1 MSQAGGDNEYFD
13 KLSTSQGRN
22 EFFDCSFFTWNLLY
36 GRNPVTVKKMETRE
50 KSPEFDLFSPDFKQ
64 NPFPAFARMRRESP
78 VYRHVSPGG
87 VVTWYVTRYEDVLAV
102 LRDNEHF
109 IKDVSRIRPSAKPK
123 TNASVHQRINENMLF
138 ADPPDHTRLRALVN
152 QAFTPRRVEKMA
164 GRIREIAA
172 GLLDK
177 NVQDGEIELITG
189 YALPLPVMVICEM
202 LGIPAVDQA
211 QVTDWSQAIIS
222 PGSKGL
228 SRRARKRK
236 MREFVAYLQAMF
248 ADRRQRPQDD
258 LITAL
263 VQAEEA
269 GDRLS
274 EAELSSMA
282 ALLLVTGH
290 ETTVNLIG
298 NGALALL
305 QNREQLALL
314 RENEGLWDTAV
325 EELLRYDGPVETS
338 TTRWVRQDFVFRGQQ
353 MHRGDIMRVVLT
365 SANRDAAAFACPD
378 ELNVQRGDVKKHLA
392 FGHGIH
398 YCLGAPL
405 ARLEGKIALGRLYGR
420 YPRLRLKIPAD
431 QLLWRPGILFRGLET
446 LPLLTG

>member
-1 MSQAGGDNEYFD
+1 MSQAAGSQQIGAEIDVFIGGI
-13 KLSTSQGRN
+13 
-22 EFFDCSFFTWNLLY
+22 CSFLYLLWDLLY

-50 KSPEFDLFSPDFKQ
+50 KYSELDLFSPDFKQ
-64 NPFPAFARMRRESP
+64 NPFPTFARMRQEAP

-102 LRDNEHF
+102 LRDNDHF
-109 IKDVSRIRPSAKPK
+109 IKDVSKIRPSTKPK
-123 TNASVHQRINENMLF
+123 TSIHQRINENMLF

-164 GRIREIAA
+164 GRIREIAD
-172 GLLDK
+172 GLLDE
-177 NVQDGEIELITG
+177 NVRDGEIELIAG

-202 LGIPAVDQA
+202 LGIPEPDQA

-236 MREFVAYLQAMF
+236 MREFVAYLQATF

-274 EAELSSMA
+274 EAELSSMV

-314 RENEGLWDTAV
+314 RENEALWDTAV

-338 TTRWVRQDFVFRGQQ
+338 TTRWVRQDFVFHGQQ
-353 MHRGDIMRVVLT
+353 MRRGDIMRVVLT
-365 SANRDAAAFACPD
+365 SANRDAAAFAGPD
-378 ELNVQRGDVKKHLA
+378 ELNILRGDVKKHLA

-405 ARLEGKIALGRLYGR
+405 ARLEGKIALGQLYGR
-420 YPRLRLKIPAD
+420 YPHIRLKIPAA
-431 QLLWRPGILFRGLET
+431 QLRWRPGSLFRGLES
-446 LPLLTG
+446 LPLLTE

>member
-1 MSQAGGDNEYFD
+1 M
-13 KLSTSQGRN
+13 
-22 EFFDCSFFTWNLLY
+22 LY
-36 GRNPVTVKKMETRE
+36 GRNPVTVNKMDAEE
-50 KSPEFDLFSPDFKQ
+50 KCPEFDLFSPDFKQ
-64 NPFPAFARMRRESP
+64 NPFPAFARMRREAP

-87 VVTWYVTRYEDVLAV
+87 GVAWYVARYEDALAV
-102 LRDNEHF
+102 LRDNDHF
-109 IKDVSRIRPSAKPK
+109 IKDAGKIRPSAKPH
-123 TNASVHQRINENMLF
+123 TSIHQRINENMLF

-152 QAFTPRRVEKMA
+152 QAFTPRRVAAMA
-164 GRIREIAA
+164 GRIQAIAD
-172 GLLDK
+172 GLLAA
-177 NVQDGEIELITG
+177 NARGGEIELIAG
-189 YALPLPVMVICEM
+189 YALPLPVIVICEM
-202 LGIPAVDQA
+202 LGIPEGDQA

-222 PGSKGL
+222 PGSRGL
-228 SRRARKRK
+228 SYRARRRK
-236 MREFVAYLQAMF
+236 MREFVAYLQEIF
-248 ADRRQRPQDD
+248 ADRRRRPQDD

-298 NGALALL
+298 NGTLALL

-314 RENEGLWDTAV
+314 QKNPGLWDTAV

-338 TTRWVRQDFVFRGQQ
+338 TTRWVREDVVFRGQQ
-353 MHRGDIMRVVLT
+353 MRRGDVVRVVLS
-365 SANRDAAAFACPD
+365 SANRDAAAFARPD
-378 ELNVQRGDVKKHLA
+378 SLDVRRGDVKKHLA

-420 YPRLRLKIPAD
+420 YPNLRLKIPAD
-431 QLLWRPGILFRGLET
+431 QLRWRPGVLFRGLET
-446 LPLLTG
+446 LPLLTE